1 MLIDWFTVFAQM
13 VNFLILVYL
22 LKRFLYTPILNAI
35 DERERRIAAQLE
47 DAAQLKVEAQ
57 GEQQR
62 YQQLN
67 QDLNQRK
74 ETLLNE
80 ARDSAASE
88 RLHLLEEARRE
99 YAGLRKSLKDKL
111 DTEQLSLHHEIK
123 RRTQREVFDIARK
136 ALADLAGTSLE
147 SQIATVFLQKLS
159 ALSQEEAELLRI
171 GLKPNGDPLSVR
183 SAFDLEPAQQS
194 AIELAVKNL
203 LGTDAQVQFRVSPLE
218 VGGIELAAD
227 GYKLAWT
234 IAEYMDGLE
243 KRIDGLADG
252 MSGTHSDLTS
262 SSHEH

>member
-74 ETLLNE
+74 ETLLHE
-80 ARDSAASE
+80 ARDGAASE
-88 RLHLLEEARRE
+88 RLQLLEEARRE

-111 DTEQLSLHHEIK
+111 DAEQLSLHHEIK
-123 RRTQREVFDIARK
+123 RRTQQEVFDIARK
-136 ALADLAGTSLE
+136 ALADLSGTSLE
-147 SQIATVFLQKLS
+147 SQIVTVFLQKLS
-159 ALSQEEAELLRI
+159 ALSREEAELLRI

-183 SAFDLEPAQQS
+183 SAFDLEPAQQ
-194 AIELAVKNL
+194 AAVEQAVKNL
-203 LGTDAQVQFRVSPLE
+203 LGSDVQVQFRVSPLE

-243 KRIDGLADG
+243 KRMDVLAEG
-252 MSGTHSDLTS
+252 MSGTHSALTP
-262 SSHEH
+262 SSHEY